1 MSVLL
6 DVTSALLFGETIKLK
21 WLLWINIFETNE
33 GLWLVNWDYFHGTQ
47 IYTQDYLIGSSDN
60 YSTILDYPRM
70 ILLYMIEHER
80 VELSYSTNEKSSDS
94 QFRLKNRQRQHK
106 SDYFNG

>member
-33 GLWLVNWDYFHGTQ
+33 GWWLVNWDYFHGTQ

-60 YSTILDYPRM
+60 YSTILDYPRI

-80 VELSYSTNEKSSDS
+80 VELSYLTNE
-94 QFRLKNRQRQHK
+94 NRATANFDEK
-106 SDYFNG
+106 TDNGNINPII